1 MRQLFLIIVFIIY
14 HFSDLCFGQNFQIS
28 ATGHISAEVVPVFS
42 ASETS
47 QMSFGRFSPGYEG
60 GEIILTP
67 ENAVTVLGSV
77 FVAVGLQNA
86 ASFYISGDD
95 NASFTITLPADPV
108 ILKHSSN
115 SKTMTVEN
123 WLSNIGSGIGAGIL
137 NNGEKIIYIG
147 ATLKVGTPQDNPVG
161 TYAGTYNVTFDFN

>member
-1 MRQLFLIIVFIIY
+1 MKTLRLIFVFFY
-14 HFSDLCFGQNFQIS
+14 CVFTHLCFGQNVQFS

-47 QMSFGRFSPGYEG
+47 QLSFGRFSPGAQG

-67 ENAVTVLGSV
+67 ENSVSVLGSI
-77 FVAVGLQNA
+77 FVAVGFTNA
-86 ASFYISGDD
+86 ASFYISGDE
-95 NASFTITLPADPV
+95 NASFTVTLPSDPV

-115 SKTMTVEN
+115 AKTMTVEN

-137 NNGEKIIYIG
+137 SNGEKIILIG
-147 ATLKVGTPQDNPVG
+147 ATLKVGTPQDNPIG
-161 TYAGTYNVTFDFN
+161 IYAGTYNVTFDFN